1 MIAGQVFGAVKM
13 NGKQLPWDV
22 DLDVDV
28 SKEQWDSVT
37 KYVIPALQKKL
48 KLSSG
53 HNFIL
58 EVEFLTKIKRRKY
71 LKNKSFAVGNG
82 KKFLTK
88 SS

>member
-1 MIAGQVFGAVKM
+1 MFILIVYFYIYLKLKAR
-13 NGKQLPWDV
+13 KQLPWDV

-53 HNFIL
+53 QNS
-58 EVEFLTKIKRRKY
+58 FLKQDI
-71 LKNKSFAVGNG
+71 
-82 KKFLTK
+82 
-88 SS
+88 

>member
-1 MIAGQVFGAVKM
+1 MVGGQVFGSVKM

-48 KLSSG
+48 KLSLGHEIFFKQIILRELSG
-53 HNFIL
+53 
-58 EVEFLTKIKRRKY
+58 V
-71 LKNKSFAVGNG
+71 
-82 KKFLTK
+82 
-88 SS
+88 

>member
-1 MIAGQVFGAVKM
+1 MSWFEPVNKENELDKQNLRSCLTAGQVFGAVKM

-48 KLSSG
+48 KLSWG
-53 HNFIL
+53 HDI
-58 EVEFLTKIKRRKY
+58 FL
-71 LKNKSFAVGNG
+71 
-82 KKFLTK
+82 
-88 SS
+88 